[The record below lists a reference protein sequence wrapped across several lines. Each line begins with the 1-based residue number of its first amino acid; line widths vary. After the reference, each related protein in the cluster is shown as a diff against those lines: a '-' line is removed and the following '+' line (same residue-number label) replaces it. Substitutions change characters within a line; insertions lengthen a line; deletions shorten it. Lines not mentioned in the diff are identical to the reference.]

1 MVAIRAKGIRV
12 GNHSSHRGIR
22 GDRLYVP
29 LFHPAAALYNASL
42 LRTLEEDMQRVRGYL
57 DDAEAERER
66 QRKDEEQEAARAAAV
81 RAADE
86 QLTLF

>member
-1 MVAIRAKGIRV
+1 VR
-12 GNHSSHRGIR
+12 R

-57 DDAEAERER
+57 DEAQAERER
-66 QRKDEEQEAARAAAV
+66 LRRDQAEEAARAAAV

>member
-1 MVAIRAKGIRV
+1 VR
-12 GNHSSHRGIR
+12 R

-42 LRTLEEDMQRVRGYL
+42 MRTLEEDMQRVRGYL
-57 DDAEAERER
+57 DEAQAERER
-66 QRKDEEQEAARAAAV
+66 QQREQAEEAARAAAV